1 MLKSIQ
7 NFFKKQYNLII
18 ILISWLRFMY
28 WLGRNY
34 NNIKNNRD
42 CAKLL
47 KEKLENL
54 GILGIKLGQYMCTRI
69 DITSDIMKEELQGF
83 LNNNKTHGMDHT
95 MNILNK
101 ANINNIIIEDIIG
114 SGSLT
119 QAYMCRLPLYSTN
132 ETFVLKVK
140 HPEIAN
146 MNNEIYVVKKIIR
159 FMSCFNRFKF
169 FINIDWNGFF
179 NLLEIQLD
187 LNNEKRFMEKYYSM
201 YNNNSEI
208 TIPRYIVGGSDFII
222 MTYCMGKTLNCYNRD
237 STIYKK
243 AHNLF
248 ACSVYHTFFT
258 NMILHGDIHEGNI
271 LVRDDGTISIIDF
284 GICIEFSDD
293 DIKGIMATSK
303 FENDPTK
310 ENLYNFVNGIIYPY
324 DIYNKNINMNNI
336 VSKIYDDYNNVY
348 SKEKLT
354 NFNDNINRIITN
366 LKQYN
371 VIMKNNILLYLL
383 NVLLISGMSPYNEKY
398 NMTPII
404 ALSYMKK
411 NKFFTK
417 ECELFLNEY
426 YNIMYKK
433 IPIDLIKKYNI

>member
-7 NFFKKQYNLII
+7 NFFKKLYNIII

-28 WLGRNY
+28 WLNGNY
-34 NNIKNNRD
+34 NNIKNNREY
-42 CAKLL
+42 AKLL

-54 GILGIKLGQYMCTRI
+54 GILGIKLGQYLCTRI
-69 DITSDIMKEELQGF
+69 DITSDIMKEELQVF
-83 LNNNKTHGMDHT
+83 LNNNKTHGIDHT
-95 MNILNK
+95 INILNK
-101 ANINNIIIEDIIG
+101 AGINNIIIQDIIG

-119 QAYMCRLPLYSTN
+119 QVYRCKLPSYSAT

-146 MNNEIYVVKKIIR
+146 LNNEIYVVKKIIR
-159 FMSCFNRFKF
+159 FMSCFKKFSF

-201 YNNNSEI
+201 YHNNSEI
-208 TIPRYIVGGSDFII
+208 TIPQYIIGNSDFII
-222 MTYCMGKTLNCYNRD
+222 MTYCEGKTLNCYDRN
-237 STIYKK
+237 SNIYKK
-243 AHNLF
+243 AHNLLS
-248 ACSVYHTFFT
+248 CSIYHTFFN
-258 NMILHGDIHEGNI
+258 NMIIHGDIHEGNI

-284 GICIEFSDD
+284 GICVELSED
-293 DIKGIMATSK
+293 DIKGIMAASK

-310 ENLYNFVNGIIYPY
+310 ENLYNFVNAIIYPY
-324 DIYNKNINMNNI
+324 DIYNKNVNINNI
-336 VSKIYDDYNNVY
+336 VTIIYNDYNIIY
-348 SKEKLT
+348 SKTKLT
-354 NFNDNINRIITN
+354 SFNDNINRIITN
-366 LKQYN
+366 LKQYD
-371 VIMKNNILLYLL
+371 VIIKNNILLYLL
-383 NVLLISGMSPYNEKY
+383 NILLISGMTPYNEKY

-404 ALSYMKK
+404 ALSYMKQ
-411 NKFFTK
+411 NRFFIK
-417 ECELFLNEY
+417 ECESFLDEY